1 MTSKLPFEGLT
12 AMQIMKKV
20 CIENA
25 LPDMTLVIDG
35 CPEVLTD
42 MMTQCLAQ
50 APSAGPSFAS
60 LVPTLQEAE
69 AIAAGASARPAAAAI
84 TATLRVRR
92 PGGGA
97 VEERIQVRWCF
108 SVPQRANER
117 YH

>member
-50 APSAGPSFAS
+50 APGARPSLPCGAAQCVQS
-60 LVPTLQEAE
+60 CRCTQMSSHPQHAAPQTPLPPAVLAAPTL
-69 AIAAGASARPAAAAI
+69 
-84 TATLRVRR
+84 
-92 PGGGA
+92 
-97 VEERIQVRWCF
+97 
-108 SVPQRANER
+108 
-117 YH
+117 